1 MRYSGVR
8 FNSPTRSPAKLARM
22 NDQPH
27 AEPTEAPDEA
37 AAPSGPDADPRERLQ
52 QAAAAKRDN
61 QGDPETPLWA
71 GSYSP
76 RAMIGSWVG
85 GAVATVAA
93 VVVGLLASLSG
104 TGWLV
109 LLAGVGLVWL
119 ALAGWY
125 GYRRLSVHYQLT
137 TQRLIHEAGLL
148 WRTVD
153 RVELID
159 VDDVTYRQ
167 GPVERLLSVGTIVV
181 TSSDRTTPELRLPGI
196 DSVREVADLIDDA
209 RRKERRSRSLH
220 IEAV

>member
-1 MRYSGVR
+1 MSNDPYGD
-8 FNSPTRSPAKLARM
+8 SPA
-22 NDQPH
+22 
-27 AEPTEAPDEA
+27 E
-37 AAPSGPDADPRERLQ
+37 SGATPDAGAPPEDPRDRFQ
-52 QAAAAKRDN
+52 QAVASKQVGADDDD
-61 QGDPETPLWA
+61 QEDDLWS
-71 GSYSP
+71 GSYSHL
-76 RAMIGSWVG
+76 AMIGSWVG

-104 TGWLV
+104 SGWLI
-109 LLAGVGLVWL
+109 LLVIVGLMWL

-125 GYRRLSVHYQLT
+125 AYRRFSVHYQLT

-167 GPVERLLSVGTIVV
+167 GPVERLFSVGTIVV
-181 TSSDRTTPELRLPGI
+181 TGSDRTTPELRLPGI
-196 DSVREVADLIDDA
+196 ENVREVADTIDDA
-209 RRKERRSRSLH
+209 RRKERRSRGLH